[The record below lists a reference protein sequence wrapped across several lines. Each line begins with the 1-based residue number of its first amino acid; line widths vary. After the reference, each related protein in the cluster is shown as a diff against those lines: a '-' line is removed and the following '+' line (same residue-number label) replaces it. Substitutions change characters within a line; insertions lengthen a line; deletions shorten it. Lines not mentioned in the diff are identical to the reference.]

1 MNRLKMGAG
10 LNVQIGKASIR
21 YKQGTLRN
29 KSRIKY
35 NYDGYELFCIMLKS
49 IMQKSNLFM
58 LAGVRLLF

>member
-1 MNRLKMGAG
+1 MNRLKMGAS

-29 KSRIKY
+29 KSLIKY

-49 IMQKSNLFM
+49 IKKATSLC
-58 LAGVRLLF
+58 LPA

>member
-1 MNRLKMGAG
+1 MGAD
-10 LNVQIGKASIR
+10 LNVQIEKVFIR

-49 IMQKSNLFM
+49 IKKATSLC
-58 LAGVRLLF
+58 LAA

>member
-1 MNRLKMGAG
+1 MGAD
-10 LNVQIGKASIR
+10 LNVQIEKVFIR

-49 IMQKSNLFM
+49 IKKQPLYACRRKVAFLNYL
-58 LAGVRLLF
+58 